1 MNGTMPWHEYWW
13 TLLISGSPLM
23 LYLWFWWKR
32 NRKGPGGQYMDKW
45 KAMQEDDRIAYYRTG
60 KSMKRTI
67 TILRGMLTDEQKQQ
81 LEIAEQ
87 VLIDLSDDVEEE
99 ATIKIKGEKD

>member
-1 MNGTMPWHEYWW
+1 
-13 TLLISGSPLM
+13 
-23 LYLWFWWKR
+23 
-32 NRKGPGGQYMDKW
+32 MDKW
-45 KAMQEDDRIAYYRTG
+45 KAMQEDDRISYYRTG

-87 VLIDLSDDVEEE
+87 VLMDLSDDVVEE